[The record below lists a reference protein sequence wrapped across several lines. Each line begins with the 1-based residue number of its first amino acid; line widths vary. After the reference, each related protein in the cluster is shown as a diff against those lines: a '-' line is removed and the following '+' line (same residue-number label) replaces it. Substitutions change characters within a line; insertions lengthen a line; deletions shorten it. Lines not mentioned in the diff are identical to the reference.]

1 MVIPATGRRTL
12 TAIACAGAAIVLACS
27 GAARS
32 PDSPPAATAA
42 PGSNGRRAI
51 LVSFDS
57 FSERRMMQS
66 LPAES
71 VPAIRALF
79 SRSACAAYAQPA
91 FPSLTAP
98 GHASLWTGAYGDVS
112 GIAANDQPRLPLDEH
127 TLLESV
133 SGFSFEALR
142 AEPLWLTAGRAGVS
156 VVGHHVTQAPGPPGY
171 PPVYGAPDDSLLA
184 LRAAAARDIRLPWIA
199 LLNGYN
205 RRLAVDVVLTEQS
218 APPRVALAWRNLE
231 TLASGV
237 RPLEIAWTVGAD
249 SVFAVLHGARAYDR
263 ITVARFRDA
272 ARGVTA
278 PAAGPDTTA
287 LEGRPLA
294 RFYSAPVALPVD
306 DGVAHLVVRL
316 FSLAADG
323 SRFELFMPEVNVVQA
338 NRPDVAAAYGSAV
351 GGWVGNA
358 AVSLLRRGTFG
369 RRLTNGGTGGA
380 EARWLDAAEYLTRQS
395 IRGAEW
401 AWRERGA
408 TLLLDYFPL
417 GDEADHTLY
426 GEVAPAA
433 PWWGDV
439 DREAIARV
447 RARAWELVDRRL
459 GGLQALVDGD
469 SSAILLVSGDHGMR
483 PTWLLFRPN
492 VALADA
498 GLLARGANGEPD
510 LTRTRALTPN
520 GYFISINTVAH
531 RGGIVPLDSAA
542 AVRAAVERALRGVRG
557 VDGENVVTGVWAADE
572 LDTLGAGGPAGG
584 DLYFELAPG
593 YRSTRAATGAVAE
606 PALLDA
612 GHGFLSTSPDMHTVL
627 CAYGAGVTPRRSAP
641 ARTIDAAPT
650 ISEWLGMP
658 APHDA
663 RGQSRLGELLGR

>member
-1 MVIPATGRRTL
+1 MISRPRRRVRTIVL
-12 TAIACAGAAIVLACS
+12 AMYAAAGVACAGATPAPDTSPSAI
-27 GAARS
+27 
-32 PDSPPAATAA
+32 PA
-42 PGSNGRRAI
+42 GSSNGRRAI

-57 FSERRMMQS
+57 FSERRMMES

-79 SRSACAAYAQPA
+79 GNGACAAYAQPA

-98 GHASLWTGAYGDVS
+98 GHASVWTGAYGDIS

-127 TLLESV
+127 TLLESI

-171 PPVYGAPDDSLLA
+171 PSVYGMPDDSLLA
-184 LRAAAARDIRLPWIA
+184 LRSAAARDIRLPAIA

-205 RRLAVDVVLTEQS
+205 RRLAGDTVLTEWA
-218 APPRVALAWRNLE
+218 APPRPASTWRNLE
-231 TLASGV
+231 ALASGV
-237 RPLEIAWTVGAD
+237 PPLEIAWMVGAD
-249 SVFAVLHGARAYDR
+249 SIFAVLHGERAYDR
-263 ITVARFRDA
+263 ITVGRLRDA
-272 ARGVTA
+272 ELAMTA

-287 LEGRPLA
+287 LSGRPLA
-294 RFYSAPVALPVD
+294 RFYSAPIPLPVH

-316 FSLAADG
+316 FSLSADG
-323 SRFELFMPEVNVVQA
+323 LRFELFMPEVNVVQA

-358 AVSLLRRGTFG
+358 AASLLRRGGFG

-395 IRGAEW
+395 MRGVEW
-401 AWRERGA
+401 AWHDRGA

-417 GDEADHTLY
+417 GDEADHMLY
-426 GEVAPAA
+426 GEVAPGA
-433 PWWGDV
+433 PGWAEY

-447 RARAWELVDRRL
+447 RIRAWELVDRRL
-459 GGLQALVDGD
+459 GGLQTLVGGD
-469 SSAILLVSGDHGMR
+469 SSAILVVTGDHGMR
-483 PTWLLFRPN
+483 PTWRVFRPN
-492 VALADA
+492 VALAEA
-498 GLLARGANGEPD
+498 GLLARGANGQPD
-510 LTRTRALTPN
+510 LARTRALTPN
-520 GYFISINTVAH
+520 GYFISMNTVDH

-542 AVRAAVERALRGVRG
+542 TIRAAARRALRAVR
-557 VDGENVVTGVWAADE
+557 DENGEPVVTGVWDAE
-572 LDTLGAGGPAGG
+572 EIDTLGAGGPAGG

-593 YRSTRAATGAVAE
+593 YRSTRAATGAVTEATS
-606 PALLDA
+606 LDA

-627 CAYGAGVTPRRSAP
+627 CAYGARVAPRRSEP

-650 ISEWLGMP
+650 ISEWLGIP

-663 RGQSRLGELLGR
+663 RGRSRLGELLGR